1 MSLYIFAD
9 NLGEGEGVIVHTV
22 LQTNGLTVPLRSKT
36 MDHRDCI
43 SLYAPNTAPW
53 SLDVP
58 NILINVS

>member
-1 MSLYIFAD
+1 
-9 NLGEGEGVIVHTV
+9 LGEGEGVIVHTV
-22 LQTNGLTVPLRSKT
+22 LQTHGLTVPLRSKT